1 MRCRIN
7 LLYEPF
13 AGTEWTAMKS
23 KSRNLNA
30 MAKPNKEPKLSR
42 THAPADLSPL
52 DWQRGLRRQFG
63 REQAF
68 GLENLTGEPFFS
80 EFRVS
85 NPVSKSSYRV
95 AIRSLGPGGNF
106 CSCPDYAT
114 SELGTCKHLEFTLA
128 RLLKRRGAKTAFARG
143 YRPAFSELYLR
154 NDGKRRVHFRAGTDC
169 PPAVSTAA
177 AALFDSGRGGVL
189 PDDRFG
195 ELEPFLAMASKSGH
209 ELRAYDD
216 ALAFIAGRR
225 DADRRA
231 AMLAQL
237 FPRGAGDPK
246 LLAFLK
252 TPIYPYQA
260 EGALFAVRAGRA
272 LIGDD
277 MGLGKTVQ
285 AIAAMEILARH
296 FGVSKVLVVCPTS
309 LKYQWQSEITRF
321 SGRQGEHAA
330 RVIGGGRAQRC
341 KDYALDDFCKITNYE
356 KLNPDLDLIAAWTP
370 ELIIVDEAQR
380 VKNWNTVAARAL
392 KRIDSAYAI
401 VLTGTPLENKLEE
414 LISIV
419 QFVDQHRLGPT
430 WKLLHEHQVK
440 DEAGRVTGY
449 TGLEKIGQTLAP
461 VMIRRRKSEVLRQLP
476 SRTDQNLLVPMTQMQ
491 MLHHQENA
499 DAVAKIV
506 QRWRKT
512 KFLSDKDQRR
522 LTCALQNMRMSCNS
536 TYLLD
541 QETDHGVKADELAAL
556 FEDLFADPK
565 AKAVV
570 FSQWTRTHDIVIRRL
585 EARGL
590 GYVSFHGG
598 IPSDKRPALVERFRD
613 DPSCRVFLST
623 DAGSTGLNLQHAS
636 TLVNMDLPWN
646 PAILEQR
653 IARIHR
659 MGQKRPV
666 RVINFVA
673 KGTIEEGM
681 LSVLAF
687 KRSLSAGI
695 LDGGSS
701 EIALGGSRLSR
712 FMKDVENV
720 TGRMGEAEAM
730 TPAEE
735 ARNVVTADDAGLAEG
750 VNADVNMDAQEA
762 AMPRTDRAGAPLR
775 DTDSDPWQALA
786 QIGAQFIAA
795 LAAANDPNAV
805 PHPWIERDPLTGRQN
820 LKMPL
825 PPPDTAR
832 QLANALSTLA
842 DSLRGRPA

>member
-1 MRCRIN
+1 MRI
-7 LLYEPF
+7 
-13 AGTEWTAMKS
+13 AMKS
-23 KSRNLNA
+23 KT
-30 MAKPNKEPKLSR
+30 KPNKEPKLSR

-63 REQAF
+63 REQSF
-68 GLENLTGEPFFS
+68 GLENLSSEPFFS

-95 AIRSLGPGGNF
+95 AIRGPGPGGNF

-128 RLLKRRGAKTAFARG
+128 QLEKKRGAKTAFARG
-143 YRPAFSELYLR
+143 YQPAFSELYLR
-154 NDGKRRVHFRAGTDC
+154 NEGQRSVHFRAGTDC
-169 PPAVSTAA
+169 PPALCEAA
-177 AALFDSGRGGVL
+177 AGLFDAERDGML
-189 PDDRFG
+189 PEELFG
-195 ELEPFLAMASKSGH
+195 KLEHFMTTASKGDH
-209 ELRAYDD
+209 EVRAYDD
-216 ALAFIAGRR
+216 ALDFIAGRR
-225 DADRRA
+225 DADHRVSKLER
-231 AMLAQL
+231 L
-237 FPRGAGDPK
+237 FPRGAADPTVLA
-246 LLAFLK
+246 LLKVPL
-252 TPIYPYQA
+252 YPYQA

-285 AIAAMEILARH
+285 AIAATEILARH
-296 FGVSKVLVVCPTS
+296 FGVAKVLVICPTS
-309 LKYQWQSEITRF
+309 LKYQWQSEIARF
-321 SGRQGEHAA
+321 SGRQGENAA
-330 RVIGGGRAQRC
+330 RVINGGRAQRQ

-356 KLNPDLDLIAAWTP
+356 KLKPDLDLIAAWAP
-370 ELIIVDEAQR
+370 ELVIVDEAQR
-380 VKNWNTVAARAL
+380 VKNWNTIAARAL
-392 KRIDSAYAI
+392 KRVDSPYAI

-449 TGLEKIGQTLAP
+449 TRLDKIGQTLAP

-476 SRTDQNLLVPMTQMQ
+476 SRTDQNLLVPMTEMQ

-499 DAVAKIV
+499 DVVARIV

-512 KFLSDKDQRR
+512 RFLSDKDQRR

-556 FEDLFADPK
+556 FDDLFAEPE

-598 IPSDKRPALVERFRD
+598 VPSEKRPALVERFRD
-613 DPSCRVFLST
+613 DPACRVFLST

-659 MGQKRPV
+659 MGQERPV
-666 RVINFVA
+666 QVINFVA

-695 LDGGSS
+695 LDGGSG
-701 EIALGGSRLSR
+701 EISLGGSRLNR

-720 TGRMGEAEAM
+720 TGRMGEGEAM
-730 TPAEE
+730 APAEE
-735 ARNVVTADDAGLAEG
+735 ARNIATADDAGSGEDI
-750 VNADVNMDAQEA
+750 NA
-762 AMPRTDRAGAPLR
+762 AMNDVAGEPATAQTFGSGVSSHNASP
-775 DTDSDPWQALA
+775 DPWQALA
-786 QIGAQFIAA
+786 QVGAQFVAA
-795 LAAANDPNAV
+795 LAAANDPTA
-805 PHPWIERDPLTGRQN
+805 PAHPWIERDPATGAQN

-825 PPPDTAR
+825 PPPETAR
-832 QLANALSTLA
+832 QLANALSALA
-842 DSLRGRPA
+842 DSLRGRTA